1 MKDIRQWR
9 CVLRDFEPPGW
20 AMPDKVQRAMHRETW
35 SSVEENCETSAVS
48 WKSTDVLG
56 PIRRVRFTT
65 ATLRQ
70 AKPRENKGPS
80 LGIIQVKTSHQRSPY
95 AVKFED
101 RSQEETERQERCATD
116 VWMMPA
122 ASKMKPEDREFVVDV
137 GASMHMVSKK
147 DLNSAELETV
157 KVSKYQTT
165 VMTANSEVLWKEEAT
180 VFVWELDLFVTVML
194 LADTPA
200 VLSLRKLCEDHG
212 YNYHWTS
219 DRKPHLIRKWQKN
232 QLQFCELSTI
242 RCPWLV
248 DEFLYFIFTWFFN
261 IFIEGSRYTNG
272 ASRISKKWEYEWWAT
287 RKLGAWIRR
296 TKTPPKM
303 TTTKRHGVT
312 RCMKCPDGYRI
323 SGEVW

>member
-1 MKDIRQWR
+1 MECCCYLRNMQDLLSDGKTPYERRFGMPFNGPVIPFRTMVEYHPFSAKDQSRLHQFGSKVLPGICLSYVLYAENLERR
-9 CVLRDFEPPGW
+9 HCVEE
-20 AMPDKVQRAMHRETW
+20 KVQRAMHRETW

-56 PIRRVRFTT
+56 RIRRVRFTT

-157 KVSKYQTT
+157 KVSKNQTT
-165 VMTANSEVLWKEEAT
+165 VMTANGEVLSKEEAT
-180 VFVWELDLFVTVML
+180 VFVWELDLFVTVVL

-219 DRKPHLIRKWQKN
+219 GRKPHLLRNGRK
-232 QLQFCELSTI
+232 
-242 RCPWLV
+242 
-248 DEFLYFIFTWFFN
+248 
-261 IFIEGSRYTNG
+261 
-272 ASRISKKWEYEWWAT
+272 
-287 RKLGAWIRR
+287 
-296 TKTPPKM
+296 
-303 TTTKRHGVT
+303 
-312 RCMKCPDGYRI
+312 
-323 SGEVW
+323 